1 MSVSVSSAPVF
12 SMTQGYNEKVW
23 MTVCVLLPTLSPSP
37 RLSLSKSVSDDRVL
51 CWFLSVQELMLMTL
65 SLLKVVFWCVWSVC
79 VLRELAGQ
87 HTCSWDWISSNVRLD
102 SADPVAWEL
111 TNTFQWQLWSADHL
125 QRGEEDGVMNTENV
139 LREEIQKG
147 RREKKDEDKLK
158 ESMDT
163 LPEHLNNRRR
173 EN

>member
-1 MSVSVSSAPVF
+1 MSSAPVF

-65 SLLKVVFWCVWSVC
+65 SLLKVVFCCVWSVC

-125 QRGEEDGVMNTENV
+125 QRGERRLSNEHRKCLEGRNTEGDKV
-139 LREEIQKG
+139 KERW
-147 RREKKDEDKLK
+147 RRIKRFHGYI
-158 ESMDT
+158 T
-163 LPEHLNNRRR
+163 WTP
-173 EN
+173 